1 MGEVLAVRGLR
12 AGYDGGTVLH
22 GTDFSLQA
30 GQVVALL
37 GRNGVGK
44 STLCSAIMGLIRPYQ
59 GSIQVNGVE
68 LAGARADLIARAG
81 VAIVPQGRRL
91 FPALSVERNLTI
103 AAPRTIAGGWT
114 LDRVYTLLP
123 RLAMRSEYRAD
134 QLSGGEQQMLA
145 IGRALMQNPRVLL
158 LDEPSEGLAPAIVD
172 RMIDVVRSLRTQGLS
187 ILLVEQDL
195 RAAFALA
202 DEVAVMQRGEIVH
215 RSSTREFRGDAQR
228 AHRLLGVT

>member
-1 MGEVLAVRGLR
+1 MDEALAVRGLR
-12 AGYDGGTVLH
+12 AGYDGGTVLYD
-22 GTDFSLQA
+22 TDFSLSA

-37 GRNGVGK
+37 GRNGAGK
-44 STLCSAIMGLIRPYQ
+44 STLCAAIMGLIKPYQ
-59 GSIQVNGVE
+59 GSIKVNGEE
-68 LAGARADLIARAG
+68 LAGARADVIAKAG

-91 FPALSVERNLTI
+91 FPSLTVERNLTI
-103 AAPRTIAGGWT
+103 AAPRGGGGAWT
-114 LDRVYTLLP
+114 LDRVFTLLP
-123 RLAMRSEYRAD
+123 RLAMRSESRAD

-145 IGRALMQNPRVLL
+145 LGRALMQNPKLLL

-202 DEVAVMQRGEIVH
+202 DEVAVMQRGMIVH
-215 RSSTREFRGDAQR
+215 RAPTREFRGNADL
-228 AHRLLGVT
+228 AHRLLGVA

>member
-22 GTDFSLQA
+22 DTDFSLPA

-158 LDEPSEGLAPAIVD
+158 LDEPSEGLAPAMVD

-202 DEVAVMQRGEIVH
+202 DEVAVMQRGAIVH